1 MNYIDIAFALN
12 KPIYLSLLT
21 TINSII
27 KNTKN
32 PENIRFNLVVPEEE
46 NEFFSNLIEQTF
58 PKHIFTLRIHNFNPP
73 EFIKI
78 YLGAKYAEQSA
89 ERKKSRNMQFS
100 RFFLKDI
107 FPDINKIIYLDTDLI
122 LLTDIAE
129 LYNAVE
135 SFSSNQYFAAA
146 PQILPPLGHFVNLFV
161 ALKETKGMKHSF
173 NSGVFLT
180 DFTYWNKQTYDSLE
194 YYLDLEASHKY
205 NLYRVGD
212 ESILNLMF
220 KNFIPLD
227 RNWNRSGYG
236 NSRPVAQFLKC
247 DLAQAKV
254 IHWSGGYHKPWKT
267 DNIIY
272 GDLWRSYNPLA
283 KQAIFD

>member
-180 DFTYWNKQTYDSLE
+180 DFAYWNKQTYDSLE

-212 ESILNLMF
+212 ETILNLMF
-220 KNFIPLD
+220 KNFILLD

-272 GDLWRSYNPLA
+272 GDLWRSYNPLNL
-283 KQAIFD
+283 IS